1 MKAPTFQAQTRKAI
15 NQGAYRARR
24 RQGVRVY
31 GIEISDDTV
40 KALIDRGWLSEAGVK
55 DSRRV
60 ADAVSD
66 LIDCWYQGT
75 LTCDSI
81 K

>member
-1 MKAPTFQAQTRKAI
+1 MKAPTFQVQSRKAI
-15 NQGAYRARR
+15 NQEAYRARR

-31 GIEISDDTV
+31 GIEVSDDMV
-40 KALIDRGWLSEAGVK
+40 KALIDRGWMSKDEAK
-55 DSRRV
+55 DSRSV

-66 LIDCWYQGT
+66 LIDCWCKGT
-75 LTCDSI
+75 LTCDSM